1 MLPHPSW
8 ANQAPSTSTHSNQQL
23 RCSLNTKLLNID
35 GEYLKVWKKKSMINV
50 LWSSAES
57 LFFFYMS
64 ALVPRA
70 WRQKLKVQVV
80 KCCLIS
86 LVTGPHA
93 KPTQCPLI
101 KRVGD
106 SITQDMSRY
115 IRLLEA
121 STQGIAEKTSES
133 CIRNLGQRP
142 NVRTN
147 IFLGN
152 HIYVCVMMIEYLRLD
167 KL

>member
-35 GEYLKVWKKKSMINV
+35 GEYLKVWKKNQWLMFFDHQLSH
-50 LWSSAES
+50 
-57 LFFFYMS
+57 FFFYMS
-64 ALVPRA
+64 SLVPRA

-152 HIYVCVMMIEYLRLD
+152 HIYVCVMTIEYLRLD

>member
-35 GEYLKVWKKKSMINV
+35 GEYLKVWKKNQWLMFFDHQLSHF
-50 LWSSAES
+50 
-57 LFFFYMS
+57 FFFYMS

-106 SITQDMSRY
+106 FISQDMSRY

>member
-1 MLPHPSW
+1 MFFEH
-8 ANQAPSTSTHSNQQL
+8 QAL
-23 RCSLNTKLLNID
+23 
-35 GEYLKVWKKKSMINV
+35 EYWWRILEGLKKKNQWLMFFDHQLSHF
-50 LWSSAES
+50 
-57 LFFFYMS
+57 FFFYMS

-152 HIYVCVMMIEYLRLD
+152 HIYVCVMTMEYLRLD